1 MPSPIVAATVQAA
14 ALSTASNFFAQ
25 FIEAYQENVSLE
37 MLLLLL
43 LRGPW
48 SFYLAPLVRDT
59 KMKKRKRT
67 MSRIVG
73 SHHDL
78 HLIVTYPT

>member
-37 MLLLLL
+37 FLLLLL
-43 LRGPW
+43 LLPEPW
-48 SFYLAPLVRDT
+48 SSYLVPLIRDT
-59 KMKKRKRT
+59 KMKKKEKERKRT
-67 MSRIVG
+67 MSRVRSSRI
-73 SHHDL
+73 SS
-78 HLIVTYPT
+78 